1 MCTSHPISTRR
12 RSKMQAPT
20 SSQERDELDETD
32 ERTDLSIGHLFRS
45 RFAMDS
51 RFARVKRER
60 TRICTTMAVSRWR
73 RYREM
78 SSVTDTVKRLIFSA
92 AASLLF
98 LFLVVPF
105 LGHMN
110 VVETVGGTATV
121 IVVALFSLSAAGL
134 IAEGCIWFV
143 NNKLQPSIVKRI
155 SSPVSGSPSAL
166 ESQQPTPAPAPA
178 PTEIAA
184 QPEQPDASTAAI
196 STPEIVARIEAIETR
211 LKEMNSSPEQQTVAP
226 APVVVTPPTSKAP
239 KVTASPPAQQQ
250 QQQQKKNQNHVD
262 ALLGGAS

>member
-1 MCTSHPISTRR
+1 
-12 RSKMQAPT
+12 
-20 SSQERDELDETD
+20 
-32 ERTDLSIGHLFRS
+32 
-45 RFAMDS
+45 
-51 RFARVKRER
+51 
-60 TRICTTMAVSRWR
+60 
-73 RYREM
+73 M

-121 IVVALFSLSAAGL
+121 IVVALFCLSAAGL

-166 ESQQPTPAPAPA
+166 ELQQPTPAPA

-184 QPEQPDASTAAI
+184 QPEQPAASAAEI

-211 LKEMNSSPEQQTVAP
+211 LKEMNSKPEQQTVAP
-226 APVVVTPPTSKAP
+226 APVVLTPPTSKAP